1 MLEITIV
8 LLLKR
13 VLSSSCRSVL
23 MAVGRNSLLLVDTVL
38 VGLILIFLDEIG
50 ELLMI
55 DTLDTL

>member
-23 MAVGRNSLLLVDTVL
+23 MAVGRNALLLVDTVL

>member
-1 MLEITIV
+1 
-8 LLLKR
+8 
-13 VLSSSCRSVL
+13 
-23 MAVGRNSLLLVDTVL
+23 MAAGRNSLLLVDTVL